1 MAVKIKLQFYAIFLM
16 AALIFVQAAIA
27 QNHEKN
33 TGHNDIEKG
42 LKTLPAHES
51 MSSDMVKGSNAIDE
65 NHDHNTMVMASQTE
79 EPELSQQ
86 VKVEERLGK
95 FVALDTRF
103 KDENGKDILLSTLFD
118 KPVVIL
124 PIYFTCTSICSFLQ
138 ADLANALNFV
148 DQVPGKDFNVVTLSF
163 ADDEDPSVART
174 SKQNYNNLV
183 DREYP
188 LDNWFY
194 LTGDR
199 ENIRK
204 LTDSLGYYF
213 IKKEKNFYI
222 HPSVLMVLAKDGKIT
237 RYLYGP
243 NFLAFDLGMALA
255 EADRGET
262 GVSIKRGVLSFCFDF
277 DPENKTYVFKVF
289 KITGTAILILLF
301 GFVIFLLYPSKRD
314 KREKDKIVS

>member
-1 MAVKIKLQFYAIFLM
+1 MQQKIKSQIFVIFLAIHLLFVPAVLAQKQENPGSHASMEKPQKSFDVHDSGGHAKMIM
-16 AALIFVQAAIA
+16 AA
-27 QNHEKN
+27 
-33 TGHNDIEKG
+33 
-42 LKTLPAHES
+42 
-51 MSSDMVKGSNAIDE
+51 
-65 NHDHNTMVMASQTE
+65 QTQ

-95 FVALDTRF
+95 FVALDTHF
-103 KDENGKDILLSTLFD
+103 KDENNKDILLSSLFD

-124 PIYFTCTSICSFLQ
+124 PIFFTCTAICSFLQ
-138 ADLANALNFV
+138 ADLAKALNLV

-163 ADDEDPSVART
+163 ADDEDSSVART
-174 SKQNYNNLV
+174 SKQNYNHLIN
-183 DREYP
+183 REFP
-188 LDNWFY
+188 LENWFY

-199 ENIRK
+199 ENILK

-213 IKKEKNFYI
+213 IKKDKDFYI
-222 HPSVLMVLAKDGKIT
+222 HPSALMVLAKDGKIT

-262 GVSIKRGVLSFCFDF
+262 GISIKRGVLSFCFDF

-289 KITGTAILILLF
+289 KITGTAILIVLI
-301 GFVIFLLYPSKRD
+301 GFVVFLLIPSKRD
-314 KREKDKIVS
+314 KRKKDKIVS